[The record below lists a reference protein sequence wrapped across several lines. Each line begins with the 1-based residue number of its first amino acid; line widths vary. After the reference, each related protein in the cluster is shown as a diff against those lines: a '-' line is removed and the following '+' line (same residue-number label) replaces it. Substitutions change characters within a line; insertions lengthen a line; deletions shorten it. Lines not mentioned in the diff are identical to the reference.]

1 MAHPTTHCVSA
12 LGLVT
17 LLGVP
22 AVCRASGGPPDSE
35 SPALRLERPDDPYMP
50 PVESPNA
57 GSSANVT
64 FGGFISVQVNVN
76 GLGNN
81 VIGDAAN
88 EPSIAVD
95 PTAANRVAIGWRQFD
110 TILSNFRQAGHSF
123 SRDGGRSWAGK
134 SIIEPGI
141 FRSDPVLAAGE
152 DGTFYFLSLSIV
164 GPQQDFLN
172 DMFISSDG
180 GATWPT
186 KHFAFGGDKSWFTID
201 RTGGIG
207 AGNLYQGWNTAG
219 NEFFPN
225 QFNRSTDG
233 GVTWENP
240 VEYDPGPQPARPV
253 FGILDVG
260 PDGSVYVAGSAN
272 SFETSTFWVVKSSN
286 AQDSGQTP
294 VFDQITT
301 VNMGGNLLLAT
312 GPNPAGL
319 LGQVNISVDRSGGP
333 HHGNVYVLCSIDPP
347 GLDPMDIHFVRSTD
361 GGQTFSAPIRVN
373 NDPGP
378 PFGSHA
384 WQWFGTMSVAPN
396 GRIDVV
402 WNDARN
408 TAGAVNLF
416 QTFYAFS
423 DDGGLSFQGNFPM
436 TPVFDSFVGWPQQN
450 KLGDYYDMI
459 SDRVGADLAYAATFN
474 GEQDVYYLRIG
485 DYDCNGNGVAD
496 PDDIAGL
503 TSGDCNSNDIP
514 DECEIAAGTL
524 ADDDGNGIPDVCE
537 VCPWDCQA
545 APQSGAVDV
554 PDLLALLAA
563 WGGPQA
569 PGTTCDFDGG
579 GIAVPDLL
587 KLLANWGPC
596 P

>member
-1 MAHPTTHCVSA
+1 MAHPTIHCVSA

-22 AVCRASGGPPDSE
+22 SVCRASGGPPDSE
-35 SPALRLERPDDPYMP
+35 SPPLLLERPDDPYMP
-50 PVESPNA
+50 PAENGNA

-64 FGGFISVQVNVN
+64 FGGFVSVQVNVN

-95 PTAANRVAIGWRQFD
+95 PTAANRIAIGWRQFD
-110 TILSNFRQAGHSF
+110 TIRSNFRQAGHSF

-152 DGTFYFLSLSIV
+152 DGTFFYLSLSVV
-164 GPQQDFLN
+164 GAAPDILN

-180 GATWPT
+180 GATWPA

-207 AGNLYQGWNTAG
+207 AGHLYQAWNTAG
-219 NEFFPN
+219 NEFFPA

-240 VEYDPGPQPARPV
+240 VEYDPGPQPARPRL
-253 FGILDVG
+253 GILDVG
-260 PDGSVYVAGSAN
+260 PDGSVYVAGG
-272 SFETSTFWVVKSSN
+272 TSTFWVVKSSN
-286 AQDSGQTP
+286 AQDPGQTP
-294 VFDQITT
+294 VFDQITE
-301 VNMGGNLLLAT
+301 VDLGGNLRLNT

-319 LGQVNISVDRSGGP
+319 LGQVNIAVDRSGGP
-333 HHGNVYVLCSIDPP
+333 HHGNVYVLCSIDPQGGP
-347 GLDPMDIHFVRSTD
+347 DPMDIHFIRSTD

-378 PFGSHA
+378 PMGGND

-408 TAGAVNLF
+408 TGAVNLF

-423 DDGGLSFQGNFPM
+423 VDGGLSFQGNFPM

-485 DYDCNGNGVAD
+485 DYDCNGNGVGD
-496 PDDIAGL
+496 PDDIAAR
-503 TSGDCNSNDIP
+503 TSGDCNANGIP
-514 DECEIAAGTL
+514 DECEIAAGTVT
-524 ADDDGNGIPDVCE
+524 DDNGNGIPDECE
-537 VCPWDCQA
+537 CPPDINND
-545 APQSGAVDV
+545 GVTNVLDLI
-554 PDLLALLAA
+554 DLLLCFGQPAVPGCEPEDVNGDGTVNVLDLIDLLLAF
-563 WGGPQA
+563 
-569 PGTTCDFDGG
+569 GT
-579 GIAVPDLL
+579 A
-587 KLLANWGPC
+587 C